1 MSAFHMSI
9 SFFRYYQVI
18 ETFFLNV
25 VRRNYCFLQFIPSR
39 YKVFKLCNTIFINPN
54 ILMMNST
61 GRDVPPEALRL
72 NAVLR
77 KAGSAEVRAYAKY
90 SADTTG
96 MVLLK

>member
-1 MSAFHMSI
+1 MW
-9 SFFRYYQVI
+9 
-18 ETFFLNV
+18 
-25 VRRNYCFLQFIPSR
+25 
-39 YKVFKLCNTIFINPN
+39 
-54 ILMMNST
+54 MNST